1 MKALLEILP
10 VILIFVGAPAWQMWQ
25 MRRSIKGWHLVAY
38 ALVAIAAIGIFYAL
52 LPEVRRGGWG
62 ALVPLF
68 GMLATGAVALGAASC
83 LVFGALF
90 MVIFRSEREDAPA
103 QVEPSDRE
111 PRSLGEKWR
120 LGFRVV
126 VLVVLP
132 AASLFGVR
140 DATVRTMV
148 WAGVGAVVLYF
159 VWVIFMPRDD
169 HIRTRRRSEPGR
181 RRD

>member
-1 MKALLEILP
+1 MKSLLEILP

-38 ALVAIAAIGIFYAL
+38 ALVAIAAVCTFYAL
-52 LPEVRRGGWG
+52 LPAVRRGGWE
-62 ALVPLF
+62 ALLPLF
-68 GMLATGAVALGAASC
+68 GILAAGAVALGAASF

-90 MVIFRSEREDAPA
+90 MVLAGPAEIAEPEPAPVRA
-103 QVEPSDRE
+103 
-111 PRSLGEKWR
+111 PRSALEKAR
-120 LGFRVV
+120 LAFRIL

-132 AASLFGVR
+132 VASLFGVR

-148 WAGVGAVVLYF
+148 WVGVGAVVAYF

-169 HIRTRRRSEPGR
+169 DIRMRRRRVQGR
-181 RRD
+181 RPG